1 MSQARPAPIDRLVK
15 ALRRLPGVGEKTA
28 TRLAF
33 FLLSAPE
40 STASELGEAI
50 LRLRR
55 EVSLCEECFNLTIE
69 SPCEIC
75 RDDTRQTNQVCVVEE
90 PADLVSIE
98 SSGVFRGRYHVLGG
112 TLAPLDGVGPEA
124 LRVEPLIRAHSCRRH
139 RGDHPGHES
148 KSGRRGDR
156 ALRGG
161 PRSGLRGGRDAHRL
175 RDAHGGRPGVRRFRH
190 RAEVAGEQ
198 TPVRLIDGWC
208 SQGSQEIDPG
218 ARFLHWFRL
227 LCPWN
232 ALC

>member
-1 MSQARPAPIDRLVK
+1 MARPGPIDRLVK

-55 EVSLCEECFNLTIE
+55 EVTLCAECFNLTTE

-90 PADLVSIE
+90 PADLASIE

-124 LRVEPLIRAHSCRRH
+124 LRVEPLIERIRAGGIDEVILATNPNPEGEATALYVADRVWEYDVGVTRIGYGMPMGGDLEYVDPVTVRKSLENRRQF
-139 RGDHPGHES
+139 G
-148 KSGRRGDR
+148 
-156 ALRGG
+156 
-161 PRSGLRGGRDAHRL
+161 
-175 RDAHGGRPGVRRFRH
+175 
-190 RAEVAGEQ
+190 
-198 TPVRLIDGWC
+198 T
-208 SQGSQEIDPG
+208 
-218 ARFLHWFRL
+218 
-227 LCPWN
+227 
-232 ALC
+232 

>member
-90 PADLVSIE
+90 PADLMSIE
-98 SSGVFRGRYHVLGG
+98 SSGVFHGRYHVLGG

-124 LRVEPLIRAHSCRRH
+124 LRVEPLIQRIRAGGIEEIILATNPNPEGEATALYVADRVRDYEVGVTRIGYGMPIGGDLEYVDSVTVRKSLENRRQ
-139 RGDHPGHES
+139 
-148 KSGRRGDR
+148 
-156 ALRGG
+156 
-161 PRSGLRGGRDAHRL
+161 
-175 RDAHGGRPGVRRFRH
+175 F
-190 RAEVAGEQ
+190 
-198 TPVRLIDGWC
+198 
-208 SQGSQEIDPG
+208 GS
-218 ARFLHWFRL
+218 
-227 LCPWN
+227 
-232 ALC
+232 